1 MRANGEP
8 AGLPAGGR
16 RQKRFRIAVV
26 AVAGVAAAAL
36 AAAPDAGSSAPSI
49 LGQAAAAATAPYTE
63 TIPGTTVSFDMV
75 AIPGGTFRMGS
86 PATETFHND
95 DEGPQVEVKVGPFWM
110 GRLEVTWA
118 EYDLYA
124 FAKRVAPAAG
134 ATSAGA
140 NPGGADAVS
149 RPTPPYAD
157 ESWGFGKG
165 KQPALGMTW
174 HAAAEYCR
182 WLSAKTGKSYRLA
195 TEAEWEYAARAGT
208 ATPWSSGAAPE
219 TLADVAWYAAN
230 SGGKPHLGGEK
241 KPNAFGLFDMH
252 GNVAEWVIDQ
262 HEAKGYERRAA
273 LPKPLVSPVT
283 VPSAARYPHVVRG
296 GGFEDEPAM
305 LRSAARRASEP
316 EWSRRDPQLP
326 QSIWWHTDAIY
337 VGFRVVRPVEETPAL
352 KDFQSKIT
360 RQSPDYGQ

>member
-1 MRANGEP
+1 MTLRVRAS
-8 AGLPAGGR
+8 AAA
-16 RQKRFRIAVV
+16 IAS
-26 AVAGVAAAAL
+26 VAALIL
-36 AAAPDAGSSAPSI
+36 ASAPDARSSAP
-49 LGQAAAAATAPYTE
+49 QAAATAVAPYTE
-63 TIPGTTVSFDMV
+63 TVPGTSVTFDMV
-75 AIPGGTFRMGS
+75 PVPGGTFRMGS
-86 PATETFHND
+86 PSAEPLRGE
-95 DEGPQVEVKVGPFWM
+95 DEGPQVDVKVGPFWM
-110 GRLEVTWA
+110 GKLEVTWS

-124 FAKRVAPAAG
+124 FGKRPAAAPG
-134 ATSAGA
+134 ATLA
-140 NPGGADAVS
+140 GADAVS

-157 ESWGFGKG
+157 ESWGFGKD

-182 WLSAKTGKSYRLA
+182 WLSAKTGKLYRLA

-208 ATPWSSGAAPE
+208 TTPWSSGAAPD
-219 TLADVAWYAAN
+219 TLADAAWYAAN
-230 SGGKPHLGGEK
+230 SGGKPHLGGQK
-241 KPNAFGLFDMH
+241 KANAFGLFDMH

-262 HEAKGYERRAA
+262 HEPKRYARLAEM
-273 LPKPLVSPVT
+273 PKPVASPVAIPGT
-283 VPSAARYPHVVRG
+283 ARYPHVARG

-305 LRSAARRASEP
+305 LRSAARRPSEP

-337 VGFRVVRPVEETPAL
+337 VGFRVVRPVDETPAL